1 MKTLQRNEIKEVNQP
16 RGKSQV
22 KDESQVQFLF
32 DVSKVKDCQGL
43 SDLLHKNCKI
53 NISNNQT
60 QTVTKGHSGKGEKG
74 VD

>member
-32 DVSKVKDCQGL
+32 DVSKVKDYLIFCI
-43 SDLLHKNCKI
+43 KI
-53 NISNNQT
+53 
-60 QTVTKGHSGKGEKG
+60 VR
-74 VD
+74 